1 MSRQK
6 WDIMRASDRLL
17 NLEFHRLV
25 VWRTNKKD
33 VCVALE
39 RCDVKDGMVLVGV
52 FGEGLTFEE
61 ACEDYLRQISGK
73 TLVFDAY
80 TDKRKEVIVL

>member
-6 WDIMRASDRLL
+6 GDIMRASDRLL
-17 NLEFHRLV
+17 NIEFHRLE
-25 VWRTNKKD
+25 VWRTSKND
-33 VCVALE
+33 VCVAFQ
-39 RCDVKDGMVLVGV
+39 RCEVKDGVVLSSV

-73 TLVFDAY
+73 TLVFDAC

>member
-1 MSRQK
+1 MSQQK
-6 WDIMRASDRLL
+6 GDIMRASDRLL
-17 NLEFHRLV
+17 NLEFHRLE

-33 VCVALE
+33 VCVAFQ
-39 RCDVKDGMVLVGV
+39 RCEVKDRAVLASV

-61 ACEDYLRQISGK
+61 ACEDYLLQISGK
-73 TLVFDAY
+73 TLVFDAC

>member
-6 WDIMRASDRLL
+6 GDIMTISDRLL
-17 NLEFHRLV
+17 NLEFHRLE
-25 VWRTNKKD
+25 VWRTSKNN
-33 VCVALE
+33 VCVAFQ
-39 RCDVKDGMVLVGV
+39 RCEVKDGAVLASV
-52 FGEGLTFEE
+52 FGEGLTFGE

-73 TLVFDAY
+73 TLVFDAC